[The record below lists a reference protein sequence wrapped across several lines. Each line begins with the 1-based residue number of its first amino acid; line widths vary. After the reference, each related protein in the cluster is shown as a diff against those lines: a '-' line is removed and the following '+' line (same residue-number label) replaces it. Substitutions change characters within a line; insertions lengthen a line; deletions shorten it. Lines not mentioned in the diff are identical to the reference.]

1 MKASMKQEVPE
12 DLHDFD
18 NDTSYEDFQAEEDK
32 KRAPYEEIINY
43 IEANPAL
50 STKFTDDKGNQTSKE
65 ITVDSLMNWEENYTN
80 IYMSTVGED
89 PTIYVWRIFRR
100 YEYLKTL
107 GDTASAATVDWDN
120 DRQRQDFIIKSCLLF
135 PNPSL
140 FFRANSPAGVLPT
153 LEKQILYK
161 SGFIPDQEALSSIN
175 IIG

>member
-1 MKASMKQEVPE
+1 MKISWLTRRKS
-12 DLHDFD
+12 F
-18 NDTSYEDFQAEEDK
+18 
-32 KRAPYEEIINY
+32 EEINQNRKIRY
-43 IEANPAL
+43 EQILESL
-50 STKFTDDKGNQTSKE
+50 CLGNKTAKE
-65 ITVDSLMNWEENYTN
+65 ITVDSLLNWEENFTN
-80 IYMSTVGED
+80 IYMSTVGDD

-107 GDTASAATVDWDN
+107 GDSTSSATVDWDN
-120 DRQRQDFIIKSCLLF
+120 GRQRQDFIIKSCLLF

-140 FFRANSPAGVLPT
+140 YFRANSAAGVLPT